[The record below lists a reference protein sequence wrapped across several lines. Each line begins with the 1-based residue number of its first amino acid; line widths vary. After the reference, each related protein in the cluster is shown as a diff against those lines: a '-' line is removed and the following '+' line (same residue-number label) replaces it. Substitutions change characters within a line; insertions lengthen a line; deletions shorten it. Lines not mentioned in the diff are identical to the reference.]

1 MNYKNRKELRLYS
14 IWKNMKTRC
23 YNPNFYLYGSYG
35 GKGVR
40 VCKEWEHSFENFYE
54 WAMDNGYLD
63 SLTLDRIDNNGWYS
77 PGNCRWAS
85 RQNQARNTSRNLWIT
100 YKGKTQCLTDWA
112 KEYGMP
118 TETIRCRL
126 IKGKSLD
133 YVFDK
138 GDWRRNNGR
147 HHKELL

>member
-1 MNYKNRKELRLYS
+1 
-14 IWKNMKTRC
+14 MKTRC
-23 YNPNFYLYGSYG
+23 YNQNFYLYSFYG

-85 RQNQARNTSRNLWIT
+85 RQEQTRNTSRNILIT

-112 KEYGMP
+112 NEYGMP
-118 TETIRCRL
+118 KETIRRRL
-126 IKGKSLD
+126 IKGKPLD
-133 YVFDK
+133 CVFDK

-147 HHKELL
+147 HRKELL